1 MFPWLSVPVNRM
13 VRNSTLASDWDYLVR
28 SAESLV
34 KKRREEGGNEKVG
47 TSCLAIES
55 LP

>member
-1 MFPWLSVPVNRM
+1 MFPWLSVPMNRM
-13 VRNSTLASDWDYLVR
+13 VRNSTLASDWDYLVK

-34 KKRREEGGNEKVG
+34 KKRREENGNEKVG
-47 TSCLAIES
+47 TFCLTIGS